1 MPQRAFGD
9 LVPELRLVAVEA
21 FQRACHFVERD
32 PVLAGQDREF
42 LKRLMSDRIRQSVNT
57 GEHDMLRL
65 ANGAISRVRQLS
77 QEEGKLRA
85 AA

>member
-32 PVLAGQDREF
+32 PILTGQDREF
-42 LKRLMSDRIRQSVNT
+42 LKRLMSDKIRQGVNT

-65 ANGAISRVRQLS
+65 ADGAISRARQLA
-77 QEEGKLRA
+77 QEKGKLRA

>member
-1 MPQRAFGD
+1 MSHRAFGD

-32 PVLAGQDREF
+32 PLLTGQDREF
-42 LKRLMSDRIRQSVNT
+42 LKRLMSDRIRQGVNS
-57 GEHDMLRL
+57 GEHDLIRL
-65 ANGAISRVRQLS
+65 ANAAITRVRQLS
-77 QEEGKLRA
+77 EVNGSFRA